1 MPTAISNPKNT
12 VGFLRILAMSFG
24 FFGIQH
30 GFSIQFAKMSV
41 IYEKLGASAEQIPFL
56 WLAAPLTGLLI
67 QPIIGYLSDRTWGPL
82 GRRRPY
88 FLGGAILASIALFFM
103 PNASSLWMAAG
114 FLWLLDASINISMEP
129 FRAFVADQ
137 LPAEQ
142 VADGYAM
149 QTFMIGLGGTL
160 GFLIASTDWL
170 QKAPWLAA
178 FVPSSLHLQFYLCG
192 LIYLFSIIVTVVTN
206 PEKRPPEEVLN
217 PQGAQALS
225 LANWAHETWDSLR
238 NMPEAM
244 KKLALVQIFTWIG
257 LFCMWIYYS
266 VAIAHNVFH
275 ATDPHSALYDKGVAA
290 ASSSMSVY
298 QTISTVFALLIP
310 WISRRIGK
318 VTLHTTGLLL
328 AGAGLISVGFVHDP
342 AWLWLPMIGVGLG
355 WGTILSMPYAILVE
369 HIPQERYGMYMGLFN
384 MFIVLPEI
392 ISSLGLGWVMQ
403 NVFHNNHMLAI
414 ALGGGCMLVAAL
426 LLQSLRRCEVK
437 PLSIRG
443 EDSSKSANPLELLSA
458 KPALE
463 TLR

>member
-1 MPTAISNPKNT
+1 MPSAVSNPKKT
-12 VGFLRILAMSFG
+12 VSFLRVLAMSFG

-41 IYEKLGASAEQIPFL
+41 IYEKLGANPDQIPFL
-56 WLAAPLTGLLI
+56 WLAAPLTGLLL

-149 QTFMIGLGGTL
+149 QTFMIGLGGAL
-160 GFLIASTDWL
+160 GFWIASVDWF
-170 QKAPWLAA
+170 QKAPWLSA

-192 LIYLFSIIVTVVTN
+192 LIYLLSIIVTVVTN
-206 PEKRPPEEVLN
+206 PEKRPPEEELN
-217 PQGAQALS
+217 PAGGQGLS
-225 LANWAHETWDSLR
+225 LGNWAHETWDSLR

-244 KKLALVQIFTWIG
+244 KKLAWVQIFTWIG

-266 VAIAHNVFH
+266 VAVAHHVFG
-275 ATDPHSALYDKGVAA
+275 ATDPHSPLYDKGVAA
-290 ASSSMSVY
+290 ASSSMLVY
-298 QTISTVFALLIP
+298 QTVSMFFALAIP
-310 WISRRIGK
+310 FISRRVGK

-328 AGAGLISVGFVHDP
+328 AGVGLLSVWFIRDP
-342 AWLWLPMIGVGLG
+342 NWLWLPMIGVGLG

-392 ISSLGLGWVMQ
+392 ISSLGLGWIMQ

-414 ALGGGCMLVAAL
+414 ALGGACMLFAAI
-426 LLQSLRRCEVK
+426 LLQSLRRFESQS
-437 PLSIRG
+437 LNDDDSHTSSRG
-443 EDSSKSANPLELLSA
+443 GGPLELVSA
-458 KPALE
+458 KTGA
-463 TLR
+463 

>member
-1 MPTAISNPKNT
+1 MPSAVSNPKNA
-12 VGFLRILAMSFG
+12 VSFLRILAMSFG

-41 IYEKLGASAEQIPFL
+41 IYEKLGANPDQIPFL
-56 WLAAPLTGLLI
+56 WLAAPLTGLLL

-142 VADGYAM
+142 VSDGYAM
-149 QTFMIGLGGTL
+149 QTFMIGLGGAL
-160 GFLIASTDWL
+160 GFWIASVDWL
-170 QKAPWLAA
+170 QKAPWLSA

-206 PEKRPPEEVLN
+206 PEKRPPDEELN
-217 PQGAQALS
+217 PADGQGLS
-225 LANWAHETWDSLR
+225 LGNWAHETWDSLR
-238 NMPEAM
+238 SMPEAM
-244 KKLALVQIFTWIG
+244 KKLAWVQIFTWIG

-266 VAIAHNVFH
+266 VAVAHHVFG
-275 ATDPHSALYDKGVAA
+275 ATDPHSPLYDKGVAA
-290 ASSSMSVY
+290 ASSSMLVY
-298 QTISTVFALLIP
+298 QTVSMFFALAIP
-310 WISRRIGK
+310 WISRRVGK
-318 VTLHTTGLLL
+318 VTLHTIGLVLAAAGLL
-328 AGAGLISVGFVHDP
+328 SVWFIRDP
-342 AWLWLPMIGVGLG
+342 NWLWLPMIGVGLG

-384 MFIVLPEI
+384 IFIVLPEI

-414 ALGGGCMLVAAL
+414 ALGGACMLFAAI
-426 LLQSLRRCEVK
+426 LLQSLRRLEAQ
-437 PLSIRG
+437 STDDNG
-443 EDSSKSANPLELLSA
+443 QTASTGNGPLELVSA
-458 KPALE
+458 KTGA
-463 TLR
+463 